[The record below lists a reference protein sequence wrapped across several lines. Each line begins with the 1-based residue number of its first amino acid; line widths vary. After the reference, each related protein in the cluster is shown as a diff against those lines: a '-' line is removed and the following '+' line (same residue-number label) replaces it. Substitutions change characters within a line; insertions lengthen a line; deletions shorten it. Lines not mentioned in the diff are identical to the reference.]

1 VGLPYELSVAGFDGR
16 WHSEDLVPP
25 GARDVELEVPDGAAL
40 RVRVVDAR
48 TGAVLRIDADVQLV
62 AREEGGRFV
71 VLPRP
76 TVLSDA
82 AGWVTFLTTARALEL
97 VALPRAASLPGLG
110 TRSVHVRTDEAEPAR
125 AELVLERGAE
135 LELTR
140 AAGADPW
147 PADRELL
154 LVEERLA
161 SAVDIP
167 SPYQARPLDELFHQR
182 RILFDAHGRARLVG
196 LTPGAY
202 RFKLLP
208 EEPGWTITPEH
219 VRVEPGMPPVVV
231 QWEVR

>member
-1 VGLPYELSVAGFDGR
+1 
-16 WHSEDLVPP
+16 
-25 GARDVELEVPDGAAL
+25 
-40 RVRVVDAR
+40 
-48 TGAVLRIDADVQLV
+48 
-62 AREEGGRFV
+62 
-71 VLPRP
+71 
-76 TVLSDA
+76 
-82 AGWVTFLTTARALEL
+82 
-97 VALPRAASLPGLG
+97 
-110 TRSVHVRTDEAEPAR
+110 VRTDEAEPAR

-140 AAGADPW
+140 AAGADQW